1 MKWNTKK
8 KFFFS
13 TTLVV
18 PISHFLPQVS
28 ILCRTRKKKKETND
42 AVSLLGKPTAIELKK
57 MTRHFGS
64 WID

>member
-8 KFFFS
+8 KFFSS
-13 TTLVV
+13 TILVV
-18 PISHFLPQVS
+18 PISYFLPQVS
-28 ILCRTRKKKKETND
+28 IFCQTRKKETND